1 MRKRF
6 FFGYLLTL
14 LFPVVFAQ
22 AAGDDPLFTV
32 VEKGNKKGL
41 YDENGKLLIPIRYDD
56 LGWSAGEP
64 LVYHKVIGFREGSRW
79 GLIDV
84 QNQRL
89 CQPLFDRLMP
99 HQDKL
104 LIAGRKKGN
113 HLKYGLV
120 NVKGEQALAFRYA
133 SLRSHA
139 AQLIASVAKAQRLAY
154 GVINSEGEALI
165 GFEYAAIR
173 PVAANRYAVR
183 HASGQEALFSA
194 EGQALTPFLY
204 DSIAPFEHGLAI
216 TYQQGKQGVIDQA
229 GVEQLANQYQQVK
242 IASQRS
248 VSVLPFD
255 QWQAYTSTNQLV
267 RNYSFDD
274 LRPMGVNLYRAK
286 IGSSETYVNS
296 TGEAIV
302 PERWKVV
309 RLSKGFAVI
318 TDHQK
323 YGVLSNQTGQEKRV
337 IVPVEYDSVRIDGR
351 FVVAGKRVPNKTVP
365 NQPTLEDKIDFNW
378 ELFDAQGTHLST
390 YVYQAMGTLHERRFA
405 VKRKNHWGYLDP
417 SGQEVIACQYQ
428 SATPFDQGRASVTF
442 QEGPGVIDTTGQ
454 WVVKPLRRVGGKVN
468 LERINEKAY
477 MFRPAES
484 QLVDRHPVDRHPV
497 DRHPVDRHPVGRH
510 PVGHHPESAQWG
522 LIDQQGREV
531 YRTHHQLINN
541 GSSLWERSDNGLY
554 GLVSYTGRRLLET
567 RYDTVSALQEGK
579 VYTYRREGKFG
590 ILSWDGRVLLDLNNG
605 FEELHPMSNGFLGVR
620 INGKYGFVDD
630 WGRLRIANR
639 YDSVTH
645 FSSNMAAV
653 KMLGHWGYI
662 DKSEHLIVQP
672 RFDCAYP
679 FRGAAAMVKKDGKF
693 GLVNTEGRTVVPPVY
708 DRIEITEGGRYLLYL
723 NDPKRGMLMGLVSDA
738 GEPLVHPK
746 YESVRDLNNGF
757 VIVGRRGKYGLL
769 TTEGR
774 PTIPMIHSRLIHDP
788 HNEVYFSVTSP
799 AWQTI
804 KLDAKF

>member
-1 MRKRF
+1 MRKRC
-6 FFGYLLTL
+6 FFGLLLIL
-14 LFPVVFAQ
+14 LFPVVLVQ
-22 AAGDDPLFTV
+22 AAGDDPVFTV

-41 YDENGKLLIPIRYDD
+41 YDENGKPLIPIRYDD

-64 LVYHKVIGFREGSRW
+64 LVYYKVIGYREGSRW
-79 GLIDV
+79 GLINV
-84 QNQRL
+84 QNQRM
-89 CQPLFDRLMP
+89 CQPLFHRLMP

-104 LIAGRKKGN
+104 LIAGQKKGN

-120 NVKGEQALAFRYA
+120 NVKGEQILAFRYA
-133 SLRSHA
+133 SLRSHGT
-139 AQLIASVAKAQRLAY
+139 QLIASVAKAQWVAY

-173 PVAANRYAVR
+173 SLSADRYAVR
-183 HASGQEALFSA
+183 HASGQEALFNA
-194 EGQALTPFLY
+194 EGQALTSFQY

-216 TYQQGKQGVIDQA
+216 TYQQGKQGVIDQSGA
-229 GVEQLANQYQQVK
+229 EQVANQYQQVK
-242 IASQRS
+242 IASRRL

-255 QWQAYTSTNQLV
+255 QWQAYTSANQLV
-267 RNYSFDD
+267 RTYFFDD
-274 LRPMGVNLYRAK
+274 LQPVGVNLYRAK

-302 PERWKVV
+302 SERWSVV

-318 TDHQK
+318 TDHQH
-323 YGVLSNQTGQEKRV
+323 YGVLSNQPGQEKQV

-351 FVVAGKRVPNKTVP
+351 FVVAGKRVSNRISP
-365 NQPTLEDKIDFNW
+365 NQPALKDKIDFNW
-378 ELFDAQGTHLST
+378 ELFDAQGTLLST
-390 YVYQAMGTLHERRFA
+390 YVYQAVGALHERRFA

-417 SGQEVIACQYQ
+417 RGQEVIACQYQ

-442 QEGPGVIDTTGQ
+442 QGGPGVIDTTGQ
-454 WVVKPLRRVGGKVN
+454 WMVKPRRRSGGGAVH
-468 LERINEKAY
+468 LERINENLY
-477 MFRPAES
+477 IFRPAE
-484 QLVDRHPVDRHPV
+484 H
-497 DRHPVDRHPVGRH
+497 HPVGRH
-510 PVGHHPESAQWG
+510 PVGRHPESAQWG

-531 YRTHHQLINN
+531 YRTNHQLINN
-541 GSSLWERSDNGLY
+541 GSSLWERSDNGRY

-579 VYTYRREGKFG
+579 IYTYRREGKFG
-590 ILSWDGRVLLDLNNG
+590 ILSWDGRELLDLNND
-605 FEELHPMSNGFLGVR
+605 FEELHPMSDGFLGVR

-653 KMLGHWGYI
+653 KVMGRWGHI

-679 FRGAAAMVKKDGKF
+679 FRGAAAMVKKAGKF
-693 GLVNTEGRTVVPPVY
+693 GLVNTKGRTVVPTVY
-708 DRIEITEGGRYLLYL
+708 DRIEITKGGRYSLYL
-723 NDPKRGMLMGLVSDA
+723 NDPQRGMLMGLVSEA
-738 GEPLVHPK
+738 GKPLVHPK
-746 YESVRDLNNGF
+746 YELVRDLNNGF
-757 VIVGRRGKYGLL
+757 VMVGRRGKYGLL

-774 PTIPMIHSRLIHDP
+774 PTIPMIHARLIHDLY
-788 HNEVYFSVTSP
+788 NEVYFSVTSP
-799 AWQTI
+799 GWQTI
-804 KLDAKF
+804 KLDAEF

>member
-1 MRKRF
+1 MRKPF

-64 LVYHKVIGFREGSRW
+64 LVYHKVIGFREGPRW

-173 PVAANRYAVR
+173 PVAADRYAVR
-183 HASGQEALFSA
+183 YESGQEALFSA
-194 EGQALTPFLY
+194 EGKALTPFRY

-216 TYQQGKQGVIDQA
+216 TYQQGKQGVIDQSGA
-229 GVEQLANQYQQVK
+229 EQLANRYQQIR
-242 IASQRS
+242 IASRRS

-255 QWQAYTSTNQLV
+255 QWQAYTSANQLV
-267 RNYSFDD
+267 RTYFFDD
-274 LRPMGVNLYRAK
+274 FQPVGVNLYRAK
-286 IGSSETYVNS
+286 IGSSATYVNG
-296 TGEAIV
+296 TGEVIV
-302 PERWKVV
+302 PEQWRVV

-323 YGVLSNQTGQEKRV
+323 YGVLSNRPGQEKRI
-337 IVPVEYDSVRIDGR
+337 IVPVEYDSVRIDGH
-351 FVVAGKRVPNKTVP
+351 FVVAGKRSPNRHLSDQQASESRI
-365 NQPTLEDKIDFNW
+365 NFSW
-378 ELFDAQGTHLST
+378 ELFDARGTLLST
-390 YVYQAMGTLHERRFA
+390 YVYQAVGALHERRFA
-405 VKRKNHWGYLDP
+405 VKRKNQWGYLDP

-428 SATPFDQGRASVTF
+428 SATPFDRGRASVTF
-442 QEGPGVIDTTGQ
+442 EERPGVIDTTGQ
-454 WVVKPLRRVGGKVN
+454 WVVKPLRRGGSQVK
-468 LERINEKAY
+468 LERINENIY
-477 MFRPAES
+477 IFRPAE
-484 QLVDRHPVDRHPV
+484 LPPE
-497 DRHPVDRHPVGRH
+497 
-510 PVGHHPESAQWG
+510 GHHESAQWG
-522 LIDQQGREV
+522 LIDQQGREL
-531 YRTHHQLINN
+531 YRTNYQLINN
-541 GSSLWERSDNGLY
+541 GSSFWERSDNGHY
-554 GLVSYTGRRLLET
+554 GLVSYSGRRLLET

-579 VYTYRREGKFG
+579 IYTYRRGSEFG
-590 ILSWDGRVLLDLNNG
+590 ILSWDGRVLLDLNDD
-605 FEELHPMSNGFLGVR
+605 FEELHPVSDGFLGVR

-653 KMLGHWGYI
+653 KVMGHWGYI
-662 DKSEHLIVQP
+662 DKSEHLVVQP

-679 FRGAAAMVKKDGKF
+679 FQGAAAMVKKDGKF

-708 DRIEITEGGRYLLYL
+708 DQIETTEGGRYLLYL
-723 NDPKRGMLMGLVSDA
+723 NDPKRGMLMGLVSEA

-757 VIVGRRGKYGLL
+757 VMVGRKGKYGLL

-774 PTIPMIHSRLIHDP
+774 PTIPMIHARLIHDP
-788 HNEVYFSVTSP
+788 YNEVYFSVTSP
-799 AWQTI
+799 GWQTI
-804 KLDAKF
+804 KLDAEF